1 MNISRRTFIV
11 ALLGLAFVPI
21 VARAAAASREDELK
35 ARFKERYPKL
45 VDQKQAGVIGETYQG
60 YIDLV
65 DDKSKD
71 KDAKALVD
79 DENKDR
85 KELYKLIADR
95 EGTTADVVAQRNA
108 KRVFE
113 KAKPGEYLKGED
125 GKWKKK
131 EAAPAK

>member
-1 MNISRRTFIV
+1 MNITRRSFIV
-11 ALLGLAFVPI
+11 AFLALAFVPN
-21 VARAAAASREDELK
+21 VARAAASREDELK

-45 VDQKQAGVIGETYQG
+45 VELKVAGIIGETFQG
-60 YIDLV
+60 YVELV
-65 DDKSKD
+65 DEKSKD
-71 KDAKALVD
+71 KEAKAFVD
-79 DENKDR
+79 EENKDR
-85 KELYKLIADR
+85 KELYKLIAEK

-131 EAAPAK
+131 EGPTTR

>member
-1 MNISRRTFIV
+1 MNITRRSFIV
-11 ALLGLAFVPI
+11 ALLALASVP
-21 VARAAAASREDELK
+21 VMARAASREDELK

-45 VDQKQAGVIGETYQG
+45 VELKKSGTIGETFQG
-60 YIDLV
+60 YVEVV
-65 DDKSKD
+65 DEKSKD
-71 KDAKALVD
+71 KDARALVD
-79 DENKDR
+79 EENTDR
-85 KELYKLIADR
+85 KELYKLIADK

-125 GKWKKK
+125 GKWKQK